1 MKNKILKISIL
12 VIMMV
17 AGLVILTGCGNTSV
31 ADNRRFV
38 KINEEGCFA
47 IYYDSKT
54 KVQYAISASAY
65 NYGNVTVLVD
75 RDGKP
80 LLYEE

>member
-1 MKNKILKISIL
+1 MKNKILKISVL
-12 VIMMV
+12 VIIML
-17 AGLVILTGCGNTSV
+17 AGLMILTGCGNTSV

-38 KINEEGCFA
+38 KISEEGSFA

-54 KVQYAISASAY
+54 KVQYAISTSAH

-80 LLYEE
+80 LLYAE